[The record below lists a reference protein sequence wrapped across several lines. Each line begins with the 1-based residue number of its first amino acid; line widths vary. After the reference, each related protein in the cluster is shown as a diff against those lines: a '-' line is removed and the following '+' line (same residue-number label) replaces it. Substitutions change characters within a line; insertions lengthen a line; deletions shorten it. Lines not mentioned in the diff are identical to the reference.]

1 MIIQLFIL
9 TSPPLQPYTSTDFG
23 TFSASPQAEAKELMN
38 GAEAAETMN
47 EDFDSFSGINIE
59 EAVENADFD
68 SFTEEQIEAA
78 MKSVKKCS

>member
-1 MIIQLFIL
+1 
-9 TSPPLQPYTSTDFG
+9 
-23 TFSASPQAEAKELMN
+23 MN

-78 MKSVKKCS
+78 MKSVKKCSWM